1 MNLEEIQA
9 QAEKDLKLDDT
20 ELDIESLKT
29 PELHNK
35 YLKLL
40 SKFSLLLK
48 KADSDYA
55 VLHRDKWEYYTGKA
69 DSKVYMEKP
78 FDLKILR
85 ADVDKYLLSD
95 SEIILLS
102 QKIEYLRT
110 VVNHI
115 EQVLKQIN
123 NRTFQI
129 KNAIEWN
136 KFQAGFN

>member
-1 MNLEEIQA
+1 MTLEELQDLA
-9 QAEKDLKLDDT
+9 DKDLKID
-20 ELDIESLKT
+20 ESNLSLESIKT
-29 PELHNK
+29 PQLHNK
-35 YLKLL
+35 YLKFLNKYKLL
-40 SKFSLLLK
+40 LVKAEDDYKLLK
-48 KADSDYA
+48 KY
-55 VLHRDKWEYYTGKA
+55 KWEYYTGKA

-129 KNAIEWN
+129 KNAIEWK
-136 KFQAGFN
+136 KFTSGGI

>member
-1 MNLEEIQA
+1 MNLEEIQQ

-55 VLHRDKWEYYTGKA
+55 VLHKDKWENYTGKA

-129 KNAIEWN
+129 KNAIEWK
-136 KFQAGFN
+136 KFTSGGI

>member
-1 MNLEEIQA
+1 MNLEEIQQ

-55 VLHRDKWEYYTGKA
+55 VLHKDKWEYYTGKA

-129 KNAIEWN
+129 KNAIEWK
-136 KFQAGFN
+136 KFTMGSM

>member
-1 MNLEEIQA
+1 MNLEEIQE

-78 FDLKILR
+78 FELKILR

-129 KNAIEWN
+129 KNAIEWK
-136 KFQAGFN
+136 KFTSGGI

>member
-1 MNLEEIQA
+1 MNLEEIQE

-29 PELHNK
+29 PELHNT

-129 KNAIEWN
+129 KNAIEWK
-136 KFQAGFN
+136 KFTSGGI

>member
-1 MNLEEIQA
+1 
-9 QAEKDLKLDDT
+9 
-20 ELDIESLKT
+20 
-29 PELHNK
+29 
-35 YLKLL
+35 
-40 SKFSLLLK
+40 
-48 KADSDYA
+48 
-55 VLHRDKWEYYTGKA
+55 
-69 DSKVYMEKP
+69 MEKP

-129 KNAIEWN
+129 KNAIEWK
-136 KFQAGFN
+136 KFTSGGI

>member
-1 MNLEEIQA
+1 MNLEEIQE

-78 FDLKILR
+78 FELKILR

-129 KNAIEWN
+129 KNAIDWK
-136 KFQAGFN
+136 KFTSGGI

>member
-1 MNLEEIQA
+1 MNLEEIQE

-85 ADVDKYLLSD
+85 ADVDKYLLSQD
-95 SEIILLS
+95 
-102 QKIEYLRT
+102 
-110 VVNHI
+110 
-115 EQVLKQIN
+115 
-123 NRTFQI
+123 
-129 KNAIEWN
+129 
-136 KFQAGFN
+136 

>member
-1 MNLEEIQA
+1 MNLEEIQE

-40 SKFSLLLK
+40 SKFNLLLK

-55 VLHRDKWEYYTGKA
+55 ILHKDKWEYYTGKA
-69 DSKVYMEKP
+69 DPKVYMEKP

-85 ADVDKYLLSD
+85 ADIDKYLLSD
-95 SEIILLS
+95 PEIIQQS

-110 VVNHI
+110 VVNHV
-115 EQVLKQIN
+115 EQIIRQIN

-129 KNAIEWN
+129 KNAIEWK
-136 KFQAGFN
+136 KFTSGGI